1 MLNFPRLFS
10 FSLRFFQRTTP
21 PIDRF
26 LEEVTPNTYGNSANT
41 LTRETTPVRHSY
53 AKQTTARPVDAGF
66 AHSRPPNLRV
76 SPTLPP
82 FPSCTKKTAIHLPM
96 DSCQKECGR

>member
-26 LEEVTPNTYGNSANT
+26 LEEVHQTPMATAQ
-41 LTRETTPVRHSY
+41 TRSQEKLHPTDIPTQ
-53 AKQTTARPVDAGF
+53 KQTTTRPVDAGF

-76 SPTLPP
+76 SPQPPP
-82 FPSCTKKTAIHLPM
+82 FRSRTKKQLPIF
-96 DSCQKECGR
+96 RWIAV